1 MLNLEGVLSMLS
13 VTDNQ
18 KIRTLAGASIG
29 VLGILLLASPV
40 LAQPVQLG
48 PVRVDDRALDQG
60 YAAKRTTTATK
71 TDTSLI
77 DVPQSISVVTK
88 KEMSD
93 RGVSSMQDA
102 VRYVPGVQFAQ
113 GEGNRDA
120 AVFRGVSTTSDFF
133 LDGVRD
139 DVEYF
144 RDVYNIDRVEVLRG
158 PNAMIFGRGATGG
171 LINRVTRQANW
182 SDGLEARL
190 EGGSYGL
197 FRSTVD
203 ANHPVSDQLALRLTG
218 LYHRADSYRDG
229 VNYERYGVNPI
240 ATFLLAPD
248 TQIRLGYENFYDRR
262 IADRGISS
270 FRGLPVSTDR
280 STFFGDPAQSPT
292 YATVNN
298 VTLNLDHQFAE
309 NLMISNKTRYADY
322 DKFYQNVF
330 PGAVN
335 AAGATVSISAYNNAQ
350 RRKNLF
356 NQTDLNW
363 TVQTGS
369 IRHTILLGAEFGRQ
383 ETDNVRL
390 DGSFAGAASVN
401 VPLSNPR
408 TTTPVLFSLTTG
420 GTNHGVA
427 DIMAFYAQ
435 DQIEITPEWQ
445 LVAGIRH
452 DDFKVNFLDRR
463 PGQGRVRSQDSLWSP
478 RLGLIYKPEADMSF
492 YASYSLSYQPR
503 AGAQLNSL
511 ATGASAAGNPAFEP
525 EKFVNYE
532 VGTKWDILPNLSLTG
547 ALFLLERSNVVV
559 PHPTLAGQG
568 ILVDGQSTKGIEVG
582 ITGNIT
588 DQWSVVGAY
597 SHQIGKSRATATGP
611 YTTLANLPEHTLS
624 VWNRYDFDPAFGAA
638 LGLIHQG
645 TRYTTTSNR
654 VSMNGFTRMDGALYY
669 KINEMFTMQLNVENI
684 TDNYYYEFAHN
695 DTNITPSVPR
705 FVRFGLTTNF

>member
-1 MLNLEGVLSMLS
+1 MFVRKSN
-13 VTDNQ
+13 
-18 KIRTLAGASIG
+18 IRHK
-29 VLGILLLASPV
+29 LLLSIATV
-40 LAQPVQLG
+40 ALGATAAVAQPVQLG
-48 PVRVDDRALDQG
+48 PVRVDDSALDQG

-71 TDTSLI
+71 TDTALI
-77 DVPQSISVVTK
+77 DVPQSISVVTR
-88 KEMSD
+88 KEMAD
-93 RGVSSMQDA
+93 RGVSSMPDA

-120 AVFRGVSTTSDFF
+120 AVFRGVTTTSDFF

-144 RDVYNIDRVEVLRG
+144 RDVYNIDRVEVLKG

-182 SDGLEARL
+182 SDGLEGRL
-190 EGGSYGL
+190 EGGSFGL
-197 FRSTVD
+197 FRGTVD
-203 ANHPVSDQLALRLTG
+203 ANHAVSDSLALRVTG
-218 LYHRADSYRDG
+218 LYHRSDSYRDG
-229 VNYERYGVNPI
+229 VNYERYGVNPT
-240 ATFLLAPD
+240 ASFLLTPA
-248 TQIRLGYENFYDRR
+248 TQIRVGYEHFYDRR
-262 IADRGISS
+262 VADRGIST
-270 FRGLPVSTDR
+270 FRGLPVATDR

-298 VTLNLDHQFAE
+298 VTLNIDHQFAE
-309 NLMISNKTRYADY
+309 NLTISNKTRYADY

-335 AAGATVSISAYNNAQ
+335 AAGTAVSISAYNNTQ
-350 RRKNLF
+350 RRKNVF

-369 IRHTILLGAEFGRQ
+369 ISHTILAGMEFGRQ

-390 DGSFAGAASVN
+390 DGNFAGPTSVS
-401 VPLSNPR
+401 VPLFNPR
-408 TTTPVLFSLTTG
+408 TNTPVTFALTTG

-427 DIMAFYAQ
+427 EVMAFYAQ

-445 LVAGIRH
+445 LVAGIRY

-463 PGQGRVRSQDSLWSP
+463 AGQGRIRADDGLWSP
-478 RLGLIYKPEADMSF
+478 RVGLIYKPEDNMSF

-511 ATGASAAGNPAFEP
+511 ATGASSAGNAAFDP

-532 VGTKWDILPNLSLTG
+532 VGTKWDILPNLNLTG

-559 PHPTLAGQG
+559 PNPAVAGQG
-568 ILVDGQSTKGIEVG
+568 ILIDGQNTKGIELG
-582 ITGNIT
+582 LSGNVT

-597 SHQIGKSRATATGP
+597 SYQLGKSRVTATGP
-611 YTTLANLPEHTLS
+611 YTYLANLPKHTFS
-624 VWNRYDFDPAFGAA
+624 IWNRYDFDPSLGAA
-638 LGLIHQG
+638 IGLIHQG
-645 TRYTTTSNR
+645 TRYATTSNA
-654 VSMNGFTRMDGALYY
+654 VSMPGYARVDGALYY
-669 KINEMFTMQLNVENI
+669 KINENFTAQLNVENLF
-684 TDNYYYEFAHN
+684 DKYYYEFAHN
-695 DTNITPSVPR
+695 DTNITPSTSR
-705 FVRFGLTTNF
+705 AVRFSVTTNF

>member
-1 MLNLEGVLSMLS
+1 MRTLNLRHNLMLS
-13 VTDNQ
+13 IAVV
-18 KIRTLAGASIG
+18 A
-29 VLGILLLASPV
+29 LGTTAAF
-40 LAQPVQLG
+40 AQPVQLA
-48 PVRVDDRALDQG
+48 PVRVTDTPIDS
-60 YAAKRTTTATK
+60 YVAKRSTTATK
-71 TDTSLI
+71 TDTPLI
-77 DVPQSISVVTK
+77 DIPQSISVVTK
-88 KEMSD
+88 KEMAD
-93 RGVSSMQDA
+93 RAVSGMQDA

-120 AVFRGVSTTSDFF
+120 AVFRGVATTSDFF

-144 RDVYNIDRVEVLRG
+144 REVYNIERVEVLKG

-171 LINRVTRQANW
+171 LINRVTRQANF

-190 EGGSYGL
+190 EGGSFGL
-197 FRSTVD
+197 FRGTVD
-203 ANHPVSDQLALRLTG
+203 ANHAVSDSVALRLTG

-229 VNYERYGVNPI
+229 VNYERYGLNPT
-240 ATFLLAPD
+240 ATYLLTPA
-248 TQIRLGYENFYDRR
+248 TQIRLGYEHFFDRR

-270 FRGLPVSTDR
+270 FRGFPVQAER
-280 STFFGDPAQSPT
+280 STFFGDPAQSPVR
-292 YATVNN
+292 ATVNN
-298 VTLNLDHQFAE
+298 VTLDISHQFSDD
-309 NLMISNKTRYADY
+309 LTITNKTRYADY

-330 PGAVN
+330 PGNVN
-335 AAGATVSISAYNNAQ
+335 AAGTTVSISAYNNAQ
-350 RRKNLF
+350 RRKNAF

-363 TVQTGS
+363 KVRTGTFN
-369 IRHTILLGAEFGRQ
+369 HTILAGMEFGRQ
-383 ETDNVRL
+383 ETDNIRL
-390 DGSFAGAASVN
+390 DGSFGGPTAVS

-408 TTTPVLFSLTTG
+408 TAMPVTFSPTTG

-427 DIMAFYAQ
+427 EVMAFYAQ

-445 LVAGIRH
+445 LVAGVRY

-463 PGQGRVRSQDSLWSP
+463 VGQGRVWSQDGLWSP
-478 RLGLIYKPEADMSF
+478 RLGLIFKPEGNMSF

-532 VGTKWDILPNLSLTG
+532 VGSKWDILPDLSLTG

-568 ILVDGQSTKGIEVG
+568 VLIDGQSTKGIEVG
-582 ITGNIT
+582 LTGNIT

-597 SHQIGKSRATATGP
+597 SYQLGKSRAAANGP
-611 YTTLANLPEHTLS
+611 YTYLANLPKHTFS
-624 VWNRYDFDPAFGAA
+624 VWNRYDFDPSWGAA

-645 TRYTTTSNR
+645 NRYTTTSNT
-654 VSMNGFTRMDGALYY
+654 VSMNGYARVDGALYY
-669 KINEMFTMQLNVENI
+669 TFNNNWTAQLNLENI
-684 TDNYYYEFAHN
+684 TDNYYYEFGHN
-695 DTNITPSVPR
+695 DTNITPSAPR
-705 FVRFGLTTNF
+705 AVRFSVTTNF